1 MNFLFPKTKKGKI
14 RFFIIIGL
22 AVILDLY
29 VLFFPAYPL
38 WSYKPQI
45 GDIVF
50 QSLPKGDL
58 VNIIEGVTHSPFSH
72 CGVVIKKNDKWMVN
86 EAIGTVHSTPLY
98 LWILRG
104 RGSKLAVFKLK
115 QQFSKYIPD
124 FIKALDKYQDKPYD
138 INYDMD
144 DEHIYC
150 SELIYK
156 AFNDSSQI
164 KLGKLYTLGELDWK
178 PYKENIE
185 FIEGGAVPTN
195 RIMITPKHL
204 SEAVQLEKVYSF
216 GY

>member
-1 MNFLFPKTKKGKI
+1 MKLFPKSKKEKI
-14 RFFIIIGL
+14 RFFIIIGF

-29 VLFFPAYPL
+29 VLLFVVNPL
-38 WSYKPQI
+38 WSYKPQE
-45 GDIVF
+45 GDIIF

-72 CGVVIKKNDKWMVN
+72 CGVVIKENGKWMVN
-86 EAIGTVHSTPLY
+86 EAIGTVHSTPLWM
-98 LWILRG
+98 WISRG
-104 RGSKLAVFKLK
+104 RKFAVEVFRVKKQYSKF
-115 QQFSKYIPD
+115 IPD
-124 FIKALDKYQDKPYD
+124 FIKDLDKYQGKPYD

-144 DEHIYC
+144 DNYIYC
-150 SELIYK
+150 SELVYK
-156 AFNDSSQI
+156 AFKDSSNI
-164 KLGKLYTLGELDWK
+164 GLGKLYTLGELDWK

-204 SEAVQLEKVYSF
+204 SEAKELEKVYSF

>member
-1 MNFLFPKTKKGKI
+1 MHFLFPKTKKGKI
-14 RFFIIIGL
+14 RFFVIIGI

-29 VLFFPAYPL
+29 VLLFVVNPL

-104 RGSKLAVFKLK
+104 RGSKLAVFRVK

-144 DEHIYC
+144 DKHIYC

-156 AFNDSSQI
+156 SFNDSCQI
-164 KLGKLYTLGELDWK
+164 KLGKLHTLGELDWK
-178 PYKENIE
+178 PYKEKIE

-204 SEAVQLEKVYSF
+204 SEAIQLKKVYSF